1 MHSSTVLEPILADPW
16 QHRHQLQSICDALA
30 FSEEVPIRLVDVA
43 KLDKL
48 PQIFDEQVRNADWG
62 QIYQEKENR
71 NLVEDCKDLTES
83 SGALE
88 SFLEDLL
95 KIFAEIWGE
104 LAKPKP
110 PTEDECPDVN
120 TRSYKW
126 ATTLE
131 KLSHKIVKE
140 QHNKNASYIEH
151 YKKLSHALHL
161 VMDAAADNIWLTQTS
176 NAIPIHLMFR
186 AAPSWRVLIMA
197 WSYCRRK
204 QLFSHYYDKNSNTKV
219 VHSYLGM
226 DRREGNQQTWY
237 AQVEHMHD
245 TVYGKYGPICWAE
258 ESTRRQNFFL
268 NNGLR
273 FYYVYYTFHKLFED
287 QRFNAPP
294 DRESYAQAIGKRS
307 LVIREITKRR
317 IQRSLNTWL
326 TIKNIRLNTQGHQE
340 RVASTARL
348 DYIALCWGARFAHHH
363 QNELIHRLGK
373 DTNSPSYQLKING
386 VLFNALQ
393 INELKISIKDPFSY
407 SHNTCPDI
415 ELIINQNYV
424 TKAESD
430 SSLNFHIKFH
440 DDFSNDFD
448 FTKDSYFYLEEIYRD
463 NQQRYNA
470 RIRNYNSFRISV
482 LTPWIER
489 RLGSANFGVHSGNDT
504 HPRSQFNPYLCRVI
518 NEMTRADHTMIW
530 LRAYDGRLELA
541 SQFSRYP
548 NILLDK
554 KALKDSMEEEFYKY
568 LKCCRGH
575 GSNGTEKC
583 STYDNSRHCCL
594 NSLSYRSLRDNL
606 WQFVSD
612 DEQSIVQS
620 SLQKF
625 KSALAVPLRYNGRVL
640 GILAVR
646 GIEKHQF
653 LWSQLHTLV
662 DLAELVAPHFY
673 HQRLITALRRTSDTI
688 RADVHTADYA
698 EHVKTIS
705 NETADELAKQASRI
719 FLADGAIVWIRDP
732 HYHLKYNLA
741 GLAFNKDTTEY
752 LNKKFT
758 DGSYKSYYYAPEMGR
773 TENHASVPLLW
784 FANDWLNAT
793 SKENSISKN
802 SNNVIKAYVSHNRV
816 TGNTV
821 IFDDDFNLTERSDYN
836 LFNDNFSQ
844 RAYFFRDL
852 GMSELFSIG
861 IFNVQGGLAGC
872 ISLYSRAAHGFSCGW
887 QSIIELFA
895 QQLRAELAMVSAFE
909 AKRLAMTRLILHELR
924 QANVGLANKLR
935 TNMAR
940 DHYMLRTHGLVS
952 KLVGTNK
959 SIDKSANEL
968 IRSAIDSLEA
978 LREGQETSQ
987 ARFVRP
993 MVRSLYDVLLYFDDD
1008 FKKLHASDMSQS
1020 VELQRSSRQEI
1031 YESIDTLDVMSFNL
1045 GWSNEISIEQVFG
1058 ESVNDVD
1065 VGVDELNVAEYVVE
1079 LGEAYRGSYYNG
1091 RQLYYN
1097 LDRGGDSIRTF
1108 PKLFKRA
1115 LGNLVDNAFKYSPS
1129 HSTVSV
1135 NLSNHRLLRYS
1146 WRIEV
1151 VNESVYLPPN
1161 NMDIFFAEGWRG
1173 EVERKVEEKRGKEGD
1188 VNGNKDT
1195 SNHSMGLGLHL
1206 TKQICE
1212 ELLRASLSAKCKR
1225 LANGRYEYT
1234 FTINKV

>member
-1 MHSSTVLEPILADPW
+1 MADPW

-273 FYYVYYTFHKLFED
+273 FYYLYYTFHKLFEN

-294 DRESYAQAIGKRS
+294 DRESYAQTIGKRS
-307 LVIREITKRR
+307 LVKREITKRR

-326 TIKNIRLNTQGHQE
+326 TVKNIRLNAQNDKGD
-340 RVASTARL
+340 VASTARL

-363 QNELIHRLGK
+363 QNEIIDRLGK

-386 VLFNALQ
+386 VLFDALQ
-393 INELKISIKDPFSY
+393 ISELKRSSKDPFSY
-407 SHNTCPDI
+407 SQNTCPDI
-415 ELIINQNYV
+415 ELIINQNDAS
-424 TKAESD
+424 KEAPD
-430 SSLNFHIKFH
+430 NRPDFHIKFQ
-440 DDFSNDFD
+440 DNPSNDFD

-504 HPRSQFNPYLCRVI
+504 HPRSQLNPYLCRVI

-530 LRAYDGRLELA
+530 LRAYDGHLELA

-554 KALKDSMEEEFYKY
+554 EVLKDSMEEEFYKY

-575 GSNGTEKC
+575 GSDGMEKC
-583 STYDNSRHCCL
+583 SIYDNSRHCCL

-620 SLQKF
+620 SIQKF
-625 KSALAVPLRYNGRVL
+625 KSALTVPLRYNGRVL
-640 GILAVR
+640 GVLAVR

-673 HQRLITALRRTSDTI
+673 HQRLITALRKTSETI
-688 RADVHTADYA
+688 RDDVHFADYA
-698 EHVKTIS
+698 QHIKTIGT
-705 NETADELAKQASRI
+705 EAADELAKQASRI

-732 HYHLKYNLA
+732 HYKRRYNLA

-752 LNKKFT
+752 LNQKFT
-758 DGSYKSYYYAPEMGR
+758 DGSYKSYYHAPEMGR
-773 TENHASVPLLW
+773 TKNHASAPLLW
-784 FANDWLNAT
+784 FANDRLNAT
-793 SKENSISKN
+793 SKENSITIN

-816 TGNTV
+816 TGNTIV
-821 IFDDDFNLTERSDYN
+821 FDDDFNVTERSDYD
-836 LFNDNFSQ
+836 LFNDNFPQ
-844 RAYFFRDL
+844 RVYFFRDL
-852 GMSELFSIG
+852 GMSELLSVG
-861 IFNVQGGLAGC
+861 IFNTQGDLVGC

-887 QSIIELFA
+887 QNIIELFA

-909 AKRLAMTRLILHELR
+909 TRRHAMTRLVLHELR

-935 TNMAR
+935 TNMSR
-940 DHYMLRTHGLVS
+940 EDYLLRTHSLIS
-952 KLVGTNK
+952 ELAGTNRNIK
-959 SIDKSANEL
+959 KNSSEL
-968 IRSAIDSLEA
+968 IHAAISNLER
-978 LREGQETSQ
+978 LRENHE
-987 ARFVRP
+987 AYEKKDVAF
-993 MVRSLYDVLLYFDDD
+993 MVRSLYDVLLHFDDD
-1008 FKKLHASDMSQS
+1008 FKKLRTREIYHN

-1031 YESIDTLDVMSFNL
+1031 YELIQTLDVMIFNL
-1045 GWSNEISIEQVFG
+1045 GWSTELSLEKIFG
-1058 ESVNDVD
+1058 EESTGIDTKIEDLNMSVYMR
-1065 VGVDELNVAEYVVE
+1065 ELKEIYK
-1079 LGEAYRGSYYNG
+1079 GKYHDG
-1091 RQLYYN
+1091 RQLYY
-1097 LDRGGDSIRTF
+1097 DIESGSYTIRTF

-1115 LGNLVDNAFKYSPS
+1115 LNNLIDNAFKYSLPN
-1129 HSTVSV
+1129 STVYFHL
-1135 NLSNHRLLRYS
+1135 NNHKLLRHS
-1146 WRIEV
+1146 WRVEV
-1151 VNESVYLPPN
+1151 VNESIHAPPDN
-1161 NMDIFFAEGWRG
+1161 IDLLFSESWRS
-1173 EVERKVEEKRGKEGD
+1173 EEHSD
-1188 VNGNKDT
+1188 YIDT
-1195 SNHSMGLGLHL
+1195 AGHNMGLGLYI
-1206 TKQICE
+1206 TKMVCE
-1212 ELLRASLSAKCKR
+1212 QLLNTSLSAKCR
-1225 LANGRYEYT
+1225 ELANGRYEYK
-1234 FTINKV
+1234 FIIISKV